1 MEIRKLKIFEENFI
15 PDPDY
20 KSYETEKIFVVS
32 TIETA
37 NSFEF
42 NLREKNQY
50 YQKICKTELH
60 DIEYLNA
67 VAQQGHSF
75 GIFENEELIGWIIC
89 DYRGKNNSLF
99 IENLWIHKKFRKQ
112 NIGRLLIKNINRE
125 ARNLQ
130 CRIVEAELSNTNYPA
145 IKFFLKAGFQFTGI
159 NTKLYNNSTETALF
173 MSFDLI

>member
-20 KSYETEKIFVVS
+20 KSYETENIFVVS

-42 NLREKNQY
+42 NLREKKQHY
-50 YQKICKTELH
+50 KKIGNPEID
-60 DIEYLNA
+60 DITCFNDLIE
-67 VAQQGHSF
+67 QGHSF

-89 DYRGKNNSLF
+89 DYRKKNNSLF
-99 IENLWIHKKFRKQ
+99 IEDIWINKELRRQNL
-112 NIGRLLIKNINRE
+112 GRLLIKNINRE

>member
-20 KSYETEKIFVVS
+20 KSYETENIFVVS

-42 NLREKNQY
+42 NLREKKQHY
-50 YQKICKTELH
+50 KKIGNPEIDYITRFNDL
-60 DIEYLNA
+60 IE
-67 VAQQGHSF
+67 QGHSF

-99 IENLWIHKKFRKQ
+99 IEDIWINKELRRQNL
-112 NIGRLLIKNINRE
+112 GRLLIKNINRE

>member
-1 MEIRKLKIFEENFI
+1 MEIRKLTVFEENFI
-15 PDPDY
+15 PDTDFN
-20 KSYETEKIFVVS
+20 SYETEKIFVVS
-32 TIETA
+32 AIESNNT
-37 NSFEF
+37 FEF

-89 DYRGKNNSLF
+89 DYRRKNNSLF

-112 NIGRLLIKNINRE
+112 NLVRLLIKNINRE
-125 ARNLQ
+125 ARELQ
-130 CRIVEAELSNTNYPA
+130 CRIVEAETQNTNYTA
-145 IKFFLKAGFQFTGI
+145 IKFFQKAGFQFTGI

-173 MSFDLI
+173 MSFELM